1 MTTDKY
7 SPNHG
12 VGPKEHQ
19 GNCQVLDLPLISCFK
34 DEVWVGVVCL
44 MVTAVLGAIVEFVVS
59 AFVAEP
65 VTITA
70 VSFVVFAVIV
80 IAVAVVDMLVN
91 VSFNAAVVLV
101 DTAALDV
108 DVVVL
113 AERLSVAVEDDADFE
128 VVAGVDNVVE
138 ESDDAA
144 ATDDDDDDGVEDT
157 SCIVVVVAVVFDDD
171 NGDDDE
177 VVSGDKAIPVDE
189 EDEYGDDDVDHD
201 CDNEEEE
208 EETDAVSEEACND
221 DVYKFDNDDIIECN
235 DEEDIVEDVVLDI
248 LRSTQRRRIVIN
260 TVPYDIGIISVES
273 KIKKY
278 SALEKEKLLHFLI
291 SIHMV
296 AVNLK

>member
-1 MTTDKY
+1 MTADKY

-65 VTITA
+65 VTIAA
-70 VSFVVFAVIV
+70 VLFVVF
-80 IAVAVVDMLVN
+80 AVAVVDMLVN
-91 VSFNAAVVLV
+91 VGFNAAVVLV
-101 DTAALDV
+101 DTAAVDV

-128 VVAGVDNVVE
+128 VVAGDDAGVDNVVE
-138 ESDDAA
+138 ESDAA
-144 ATDDDDDDGVEDT
+144 AASADDDDDGVEDT

-171 NGDDDE
+171 DDDNDE
-177 VVSGDKAIPVDE
+177 VVSGDEAIPVDQ
-189 EDEYGDDDVDHD
+189 EDENGDDDDDND
-201 CDNEEEE
+201 CDNEEEK

-235 DEEDIVEDVVLDI
+235 DEGDIVEDVVLDI

-278 SALEKEKLLHFLI
+278 GALEKENLLHFLI

>member
-1 MTTDKY
+1 
-7 SPNHG
+7 
-12 VGPKEHQ
+12 
-19 GNCQVLDLPLISCFK
+19 
-34 DEVWVGVVCL
+34 
-44 MVTAVLGAIVEFVVS
+44 MVTTVLGAIVEFVVS

-70 VSFVVFAVIV
+70 VSFGVFAVVV
-80 IAVAVVDMLVN
+80 IAVVDMLVN

-157 SCIVVVVAVVFDDD
+157 SCIVVVVAVVFDGDDDD
-171 NGDDDE
+171 NDE
-177 VVSGDKAIPVDE
+177 VVSGGEAIPVDE
-189 EDEYGDDDVDHD
+189 EDEYGDDDDDND
-201 CDNEEEE
+201 CDNEEEK

-278 SALEKEKLLHFLI
+278 SALEKENLLHFLI